1 MERIIA
7 YRGALESYMEDY
19 LERKKGLIYDP
30 LRYILSLGGKRL
42 RPCLVLAT
50 AEALGGT
57 SQSAMGAAA
66 AIEFFHNFTLL
77 HDDIMDDAPTRRGQE
92 TVHLKWNR
100 DQAILS
106 GDIMYTLSMELMH
119 LDIQERSHAMMSSFI
134 RTAEEVCVGQQ
145 MDMDFELRDAVTSAE
160 YLKMIE
166 LKTSVLIGAAMEIG
180 ALSTNASDE
189 LVSTAYALGLNM
201 GLAFQIQDDILD
213 AFGSAE
219 QVGKQEGGDI
229 LQNKKTLLYIHAM
242 DNSDDESRRR
252 LKALY
257 AEKGGGMDKVNEVR
271 TIMSASGALGALE
284 QIQRSYL
291 DKARKALFELGLDEG
306 WNQAFEE
313 VLEYQI
319 KRVH

>member
-1 MERIIA
+1 MEKILG
-7 YRGALESYMEDY
+7 YRGPLESYMEAY
-19 LERKKGLIYDP
+19 LEKKQGLIYDP

-50 AEALGGT
+50 AEAMGGD
-57 SQSAMGAAA
+57 SKAAMNAAA

-77 HDDIMDDAPTRRGQE
+77 HDDIMDDAPTRRGQQ

-106 GDIMYTLSMELMH
+106 GDIMYTLSLDLMH
-119 LDIQERSHAMMSSFI
+119 RDAHEQSHAMMSSFI

-145 MDMDFELRDAVTSAE
+145 MDMDFEHRDSVTAEE
-160 YLKMIE
+160 YLRMIE

-180 ALSTNASDE
+180 ALSAETSKDRVNS
-189 LVSTAYALGLNM
+189 AYALGLNM

-213 AFGSAE
+213 AFGSSE

-229 LQNKKTLLYIHAM
+229 LQNKKTLLYIHA
-242 DNSDDESRRR
+242 SEHSREEQRSR
-252 LKALY
+252 LKELY
-257 AEKGGGMDKVNEVR
+257 AVKGGGMEKVEEVR
-271 TIMSASGALGALE
+271 TIMKDSGALEALE
-284 QIQRSYL
+284 QTQRQYL
-291 DKARKALFELGLDEG
+291 DLARQSLQTLGFEKEWKQSFEDVLD
-306 WNQAFEE
+306 
-313 VLEYQI
+313 YQI